1 MVKPYAIHF
10 VQNMGITYLNLCLV
24 EGSKE
29 YIYVHTYYYYYYYD
43 LCLVEGGKAF
53 FWGCNL
59 CIAKIEG
66 ENLFPFLAIFF
77 SQKIK
82 GNF

>member
-29 YIYVHTYYYYYYYD
+29 YIYVHTYYYYYYD

-53 FWGCNL
+53 FWGAICVL
-59 CIAKIEG
+59 QKLKEQIYF
-66 ENLFPFLAIFF
+66 LFLQFF
-77 SQKIK
+77 SHKR
-82 GNF
+82 